1 MKFAELLG
9 QYTNEEIVGMLVAEY
24 PEEESSVQGYFDALA
39 EIRTL
44 DAKESDLTI
53 IAYWTVDDF
62 DDTLEYVH
70 VGGEKEDEDIGY
82 AIEFTDWREW
92 LGMEVGAHD
101 KIEDISFLAH
111 CLWEMTFTGY
121 TNKEVLDQFALIMS
135 DAKECEE
142 RLEAGEDCLIAFE
155 DLEELGDGEIEDEA
169 A

>member
-1 MKFAELLG
+1 MKFVELLAEH
-9 QYTNEEIVGMLVAEY
+9 TDEEIVDMLVAEC

-53 IAYWTVDDF
+53 IAYWTVADF
-62 DDTLEYVH
+62 DDTFEYVH
-70 VGGEKEDEDIGY
+70 VAGKKEDEDIGY

-121 TNKEVLDQFALIMS
+121 TNKEVLDQFASIMS
-135 DAKECEE
+135 DAKDCEE
-142 RLEAGEDCLIAFE
+142 RLEAGDESCLVPW
-155 DLEELGDGEIEDEA
+155 EEMEEWDGDEPEDE
-169 A
+169 